1 MRRAISAAVVVGL
14 VLGGAAAMPAFAA
27 AGGQGVAPA
36 GVAALKTVLY
46 DGYELKVPANWP
58 VYRLTANSTT
68 CVRYDIQAV
77 YLGTPSANMNCPA
90 GLAGRAQTVSVI
102 PSTTVAAGLGS
113 QVTYQREQP
122 DGAGGTKLG
131 TLAAV
136 NGVVTENAT
145 AHELRVVLDA
155 AQPATVVA
163 TYDASPAVVEQVL
176 ASLRVVSRGSRAT
189 PQTGTPQT
197 GTPQTGTPQ
206 TGTPAAGPAPSSLS
220 ASGRSLAARG
230 PVQIVQ
236 SPPQKRS
243 PGHPVLGFDTC
254 TAPSLKTMGVWR
266 QRYAAVGIYIG
277 GVNYAC
283 AFGNLSASWIQAA
296 ASMGWGMLPTYVGP
310 QAPCWGYQGVTI
322 NPKNAVAD
330 GRAAGADAVRDAMLF
345 GLPRGSPIYY
355 DMEAYNTTHWRICV
369 PAVLT
374 FLGAWDRT
382 VAAAGYVTG
391 VYSSQ
396 DSGIADMQRA
406 VVDKRR
412 GFTPPDAIWFALW
425 DNIRALSDGVLHW
438 PFTRRNKQY
447 AGNANVTIGK
457 IRLDIDRDLVFGP
470 LAR

>member
-1 MRRAISAAVVVGL
+1 MRRAISAALVAGL

-27 AGGQGVAPA
+27 ERGHSVTP
-36 GVAALKTVLY
+36 LKTVVY
-46 DGYELKVPANWP
+46 DGYQLTVPASWP

-77 YLGTPSANMNCPA
+77 YLGTPSANMNCLA
-90 GLAGRAQTVSVI
+90 GQVGRAQTVSVI
-102 PSTTVAAGLGS
+102 PSTTVAAGVGS
-113 QVTYQREQP
+113 EVTYQREQP
-122 DGAGGTKLG
+122 DGVGGTKLG
-131 TLAAV
+131 TLGAV
-136 NGVVTENAT
+136 NGVVTQNAT
-145 AHELRVVLDA
+145 AHELRVVLGA

-176 ASLRVVSRGSRAT
+176 ASLRVVSRSSRAT
-189 PQTGTPQT
+189 PQTM
-197 GTPQTGTPQ
+197 
-206 TGTPAAGPAPSSLS
+206 TPAASPSPASVSTSWKGLP
-220 ASGRSLAARG
+220 ARR
-230 PVQIVQ
+230 PVQAVQ
-236 SPPQKRS
+236 SPPQRHL
-243 PGHPVLGFDTC
+243 PAGPVLGFDTC

-266 QRYAAVGIYIG
+266 QRYAAVGVYIG

-322 NPKNAVAD
+322 SPKHAAAD
-330 GRAAGADAVRDAMLF
+330 GRAAGADAVLDARLF
-345 GLPRGSPIYY
+345 GLPHGSPIYY

-396 DSGIADMQRA
+396 DSGIVDMQRA
-406 VVDKRR
+406 VVDKTPD
-412 GFTPPDAIWFALW
+412 FTPPDAIWFALW
-425 DNIRALSDGVLHW
+425 DNIRALSDGILHW
-438 PFTRRNKQY
+438 PFMKRNKQY
-447 AGNANVTIGK
+447 SGNVNVTVGK
-457 IRLDIDRDLVFGP
+457 IKLDIDRDLVSGP